1 MKPLGP
7 KRLIVLGSS
16 TGGPAHIG
24 KILNTLDT
32 LSNAS
37 MIIAQHM
44 GKKFIPSFV
53 SRLNNS
59 SALSVRLA
67 CDKLVL
73 KTEEV
78 YVCSDLSDIVAE
90 SGTLSFKVTEN
101 TPDSYNPNIDYLFSS
116 MARLQPEIEIL
127 AIILTGIGDD
137 GVDGAILINKSGGRC
152 IAESEKS
159 AVVYGMP
166 ARAKE
171 LVENI
176 EVKTLDEIINAIE
189 VFGA

>member
-1 MKPLGP
+1 MKHLGP
-7 KRLIVLGSS
+7 KRVIVLGSS
-16 TGGPAHIG
+16 TGGPAHIA
-24 KILNTLDT
+24 KILKSVVTLPG
-32 LSNAS
+32 AS

-44 GKKFIPSFV
+44 GKKFIPSFA
-53 SRLNNS
+53 SHLNES

-67 CDKLVL
+67 SDNLAL
-73 KTEEV
+73 KREEV
-78 YVCSDLSDIVAE
+78 YVCSDLSDVVAE
-90 SGTLSFKVTEN
+90 NGTLCFKVTESSPEN
-101 TPDSYNPNIDYLFSS
+101 YNPNIDYLFRSI
-116 MARLQPEIEIL
+116 ARLQPQIEIL

-137 GVDGAILINKSGGRC
+137 GVEGAILINKSGGRC
-152 IAESEKS
+152 IAESEQS

-189 VFGA
+189 IFGA